1 MFGTPKFMNTYTELY
16 ILSGFYPGTFLQ
28 LVNGSKNS
36 ILNLVMKLNLFKS
49 LAENEQAE
57 LMDS

>member
-1 MFGTPKFMNTYTELY
+1 MNTYTELY

-36 ILNLVMKLNLFKS
+36 ILNLVLKLNLFKS